1 MPTYKDEKR
10 KTWYVKYSA
19 KDPLTGKRK
28 QILKRGFEKKADA
41 QRWEAQQKSMSDTS
55 TTYVT
60 FKQLAEQYYMF
71 NKPKPRTQHN
81 QTKMLET
88 YFDGYEL
95 PLNKLTKAY
104 MTQWYLQFTSLELKP
119 TTMNILISVIK
130 SVFKFGTDHF
140 NYPNNASH
148 IKRVKEPRRQYT
160 TWTIDE
166 FNQFI
171 SVVDRPI
178 FKALFTFY
186 YYTGC
191 RHGEATSLRKSDFDM
206 EKHTVHIQ
214 RNLKTESSD
223 RLLKLPESLWN
234 EILPI
239 LNMRKDDEEVF
250 PIPPTTVYTVFKQYI
265 QKAGVTDIRIH
276 DLRHSFATN
285 AIGNGANIVAVSKY
299 LGHANI
305 NRTLTTYAHLLE
317 KSEDELVS
325 AIDSWMK

>member
-1 MPTYKDEKR
+1 MPVYKDEKR
-10 KTWYVKYSA
+10 NTWYVKYSA

-28 QILKRGFEKKADA
+28 QILKRGFERKRDA
-41 QRWEAQQKSMSDTS
+41 EKWESQQKSMTDNSPS
-55 TTYVT
+55 YIT
-60 FKQLAEQYYMF
+60 FKQLAEQYYAF
-71 NKPKPRTQHN
+71 NKPKQRTQHN

-88 YFDGYEL
+88 YFDGYEM
-95 PLNKLTKAY
+95 PLEKLTKAY
-104 MTQWYLQFTSLELKP
+104 MMKWYLQFTSLDLKP

-130 SVFKFGTDHF
+130 SVFKFGSDHF
-140 NYPNNASH
+140 DYPNPVTQL
-148 IKRVKEPRRQYT
+148 KRVKEPKRKYT

-171 SVVDRPI
+171 SAVDRPI

-186 YYTGC
+186 YFTGC
-191 RHGEATSLRKSDFDM
+191 RHGEATSLLKSDFDM

-223 RLLKLPESLWN
+223 RLLKIPETLWN
-234 EILPI
+234 KILPV
-239 LNMRKDDEEVF
+239 LNIRKDDELVF

-265 QKAGVTDIRIH
+265 QKSGVPDIRIH

-285 AIGNGANIVAVSKY
+285 AIAHGVNIVAVSKY
-299 LGHANI
+299 LGHSSI

-325 AIDSWMK
+325 EVDSWMK